1 MRVRVVVEFTI
12 SGPTEVIGLETAKRA
27 AELAKAAVDDLA
39 VDLGLSE
46 VKIVVD
52 AKACGADVIVGFAT
66 PTKIC

>member
-1 MRVRVVVEFTI
+1 MIE
-12 SGPTEVIGLETAKRA
+12 LETAKRA
-27 AELAKAAVDDLA
+27 AELA

-52 AKACGADVIVGFAT
+52 DKACGADVIVGFST